1 MADEW
6 VKNARNKARVETKLR
21 AETSKALKGAEQK
34 NQELTTKLTMEE
46 RVQKSAK
53 VGLKNVQ
60 DQAEDQR
67 KKLYHTEIELATA
80 KQQVLKLKAKLQRAK
95 DVTLMTEEA
104 AEASKQ
110 ASYDLGVQETEV
122 CLADGLAEVCRDY
135 CQEVWMEALNLVE
148 VPATSEQRK
157 AKNIFYPAD
166 IREVPTALPPPT
178 TLTPTFSEQPSTTQ
192 GPLPLIEVPKG
203 LGKAGDQGQE
213 ADVAKDK
220 GKGKGGQR

>member
-1 MADEW
+1 MANEW

-21 AETSKALKGAEQK
+21 AETSKALKAAEQK

-67 KKLYHTEIELATA
+67 KKLYHTEIKLATA
-80 KQQVLKLKAKLQRAK
+80 KQQVLKLKAELQRAK

-122 CLADGLAEVCRDY
+122 CLVDELAEVCRDY

-148 VPATSEQRK
+148 VPATSE
-157 AKNIFYPAD
+157 
-166 IREVPTALPPPT
+166 
-178 TLTPTFSEQPSTTQ
+178 
-192 GPLPLIEVPKG
+192 
-203 LGKAGDQGQE
+203 
-213 ADVAKDK
+213 
-220 GKGKGGQR
+220 